1 MPMRTAVPRRRAALT
16 TTAALTGAAALL
28 LAGCSADAGFDA
40 DAGGTV
46 TLIVHDSFP
55 NEAFAEAASA
65 ATGYDVEVVGS
76 GDGGELANQ
85 LVLTQGAPLGDAFFG
100 VDQIF
105 ASRVVDADVAE
116 DYVPEGLPEDAAAL
130 AVDGSDALVPID
142 RGATCFNIDPVWF
155 ADQGIAAPE
164 TYEDLLKPEYRELT
178 VLLDPAASSTGASF
192 LVGTVAYFGADAYA
206 DYWSDLVENGARV
219 EQGWSDAYYGQFTQG
234 GEGGTRPIVLSYS
247 SSPAATIADDGSS
260 TSAALLDTCS
270 SQVEYAGV
278 LEGAENPE
286 GARAVVDYLLSGEFQ
301 DTIAETMYMYPVDP
315 EASVPEEWEQF
326 APLPEEPHDLPSDG
340 IAAGLTDWQKAVADA
355 VAGAAA
361 G

>member
-1 MPMRTAVPRRRAALT
+1 MPMRTPVPRRRAALT
-16 TTAALTGAAALL
+16 ALALTGTAALV
-28 LAGCSADAGFDA
+28 LAGCSSDAGSDTEA
-40 DAGGTV
+40 SGAV

-65 ATGYDVEVVGS
+65 ATGYDVEVLGS

-105 ASRVVDADVAE
+105 ASRVVDAGVAE
-116 DYVPEGLPEDAAAL
+116 ETSAERLPEGAADL
-130 AVDGSDALVPID
+130 MVEGSQALVPVD
-142 RGATCFNIDPVWF
+142 RGATCFNIDTAWF
-155 ADQGIAAPE
+155 ADAGIDAPE
-164 TYEDLLKPEYRELT
+164 TYEDLLQPEYRDLT

-192 LVGTVAYFGADAYA
+192 LVGTVAHFGEDAYA
-206 DYWSDLVENGARV
+206 DYWSELVGNGARI
-219 EQGWSDAYYGQFTQG
+219 EQGWSDAYYGQFSQG

-260 TSAALLDTCS
+260 TSAALLSTCS

-278 LEGAENPE
+278 LAGAENPE

-315 EASVPEEWEQF
+315 DAAVPAEWEQH
-326 APLPEEPHDLPSDG
+326 APLPDEPNDLPSADV
-340 IAAGLTDWQKAVADA
+340 AAGLTEWQKTVADT
-355 VAGAAA
+355 VAESSA